1 MIASPGLVD
10 PDTLLGMLRKRRVTR
25 QFTSQPVP
33 TESLRRIVEAG
44 RWATSGGNRYPHRFL
59 VVRDP
64 QRISLVRAASPGML
78 WEPPALIITM
88 LEMREAKA
96 DLMNVDPFTASYI
109 DVGTAAMSMI
119 TMLQSLGLGACPVT
133 SFSRS
138 AVSAMLELPEYLS
151 PEFILILGYPRP
163 VKRTINP
170 NAPKPLTVR
179 DLTFWEIVGVHDPEQ
194 Q

>member
-151 PEFILILGYPRP
+151 PEFILILGYPLP

-179 DLTFWEIVGVHDPEQ
+179 DLTFWELVGVHDPEQ

>member
-1 MIASPGLVD
+1 MIASFVLVD

-25 QFTSQPVP
+25 QFTSQAVP
-33 TESLRRIVEAG
+33 TESLQRIVEAG

-78 WEPPALIITM
+78 WEPPAIIIIM
-88 LEMREAKA
+88 LDTEQAKA
-96 DLMNVDPFTASYI
+96 DLMDVDPLTSSYI
-109 DVGTAAMSMI
+109 DVGTAAMNMMI
-119 TMLQSLGLGACPVT
+119 MLQSLGLGACPVT
-133 SFSRS
+133 SFSKS
-138 AVSAMLELPEYLS
+138 AVSAMVELPAKLS
-151 PEFILILGYPRP
+151 PEFMLILGYPLP

-170 NAPKPLTVR
+170 NAPKPITAR
-179 DLTFWEIVGVHDPEQ
+179 DLTSWELVGAHDPEQ

>member
-1 MIASPGLVD
+1 MTASFVLVD

-25 QFTSQPVP
+25 QFTSQAVP
-33 TESLRRIVEAG
+33 TESLQRIVEAG

-78 WEPPALIITM
+78 WEPPAIIIIM
-88 LEMREAKA
+88 LDTEQAKA
-96 DLMNVDPFTASYI
+96 DLMDVDPLTSSYI
-109 DVGTAAMSMI
+109 DVGTAAMNMMI
-119 TMLQSLGLGACPVT
+119 MLQSLGLGACPVT
-133 SFSRS
+133 SFSKS
-138 AVSAMLELPEYLS
+138 AVSAMLELPANLS
-151 PEFILILGYPRP
+151 PEFILILGYPLP

-170 NAPKPLTVR
+170 NAPKPITAR
-179 DLTFWEIVGVHDPEQ
+179 DLTSWELVGVHDPEQ

>member
-1 MIASPGLVD
+1 MLVD

-25 QFTSQPVP
+25 QFTSQAVP
-33 TESLRRIVEAG
+33 TESLQRIVEAG

-78 WEPPALIITM
+78 WEPPAIIIIM
-88 LEMREAKA
+88 LDTEQAKA
-96 DLMNVDPFTASYI
+96 DLMDVDPLTSSYI
-109 DVGTAAMSMI
+109 DVGTAAMNMMI
-119 TMLQSLGLGACPVT
+119 MLQSLGLGACPVT
-133 SFSRS
+133 SFSKS
-138 AVSAMLELPEYLS
+138 AVSAMLELPAKLS
-151 PEFILILGYPRP
+151 PEFMLILGYPLP

-170 NAPKPLTVR
+170 NAPKPITAR
-179 DLTFWEIVGVHDPEQ
+179 DLTSWELVGAHDPEQ